1 MNQTEVKLGRH
12 KTSVTYTELGIH
24 QSGAFSFVFRK
35 LGKSDYYLQAT
46 NGQEASYFVMF
57 IKTLRLSK
65 SSYLQSQ
72 LQIV

>member
-12 KTSVTYTELGIH
+12 KTSVTYKLGIH
-24 QSGAFSFVFRK
+24 LSGAFSFVFRK
-35 LGKSDYYLQAT
+35 LGGKSDYYLQAT
-46 NGQEASYFVMF
+46 NGQEASYFVTF

-72 LQIV
+72 QDV